1 MSFEDTGPK
10 SKCCTM
16 LCNDTLCLQKADMA
30 YQHKSLI
37 ATVKHG
43 DGGVMILDCFRAT
56 RPGHFGVTELTMNY
70 NLNYSY
76 GLSKT
81 GLHNRKTIASTLA
94 NPPKTLNDLPLP
106 YSSMMFFSEVQYLQ

>member
-1 MSFEDTGPK
+1 
-10 SKCCTM
+10 M

-30 YQHKSLI
+30 YQHKSFI

-81 GLHNRKTIASTLA
+81 GLHNRKTIASTPA

-106 YSSMMFFSEVQYLQ
+106 YSSMMFFSEVQYLQWN